1 MRYIAYILARSFIW
15 ILSILP
21 EKILYLISD
30 LFYVIVY
37 PLAGYRKAVVR
48 ENLKRSFPAMDAE
61 GIRIIMRKFYHHFCD
76 LMLETAISNF
86 FTPKSGLKRMTYEN
100 PELLDELYRKGK
112 IILGVTAHYGNWEY
126 LSTLPLVTQYP
137 VNAIYRPLKNRYFD
151 RMVINSRSLM
161 GVKVVP
167 MEKITRELIAH
178 HREKKP
184 VLSLVLADQRPPW
197 QNIQYW
203 TRFLNQDTPMFLG
216 TEKLSKKLDAAV
228 VFIKIR
234 KASRGRY
241 RVEFQLITDQPG
253 TKAPFEITNDHV
265 RILED
270 LIGEAPEY
278 WLWSHKRWK
287 HSYERYLKEKEKK
300 ATAVQV

>member
-1 MRYIAYILARSFIW
+1 MW
-15 ILSILP
+15 ILFILP
-21 EKILYLISD
+21 ERVLYLISD
-30 LFYVIVY
+30 LFYVITYRV
-37 PLAGYRKAVVR
+37 AGYRKAVVR
-48 ENLKRSFPAMDAE
+48 GNLERSFPEMEAE
-61 GIRIIMRKFYHHFCD
+61 MIVKVMKKFYHHFCD
-76 LMLETAISNF
+76 LMLETAISHF
-86 FTPKSGLKRMTYEN
+86 FTPESGLKRISYEN

-126 LSTLPLVTQYP
+126 LSTLPLVTEIP
-137 VNAIYRPLKNRYFD
+137 VNAIYKPLKNRYFD
-151 RMVINSRSLM
+151 RMVIESRSRL
-161 GVKVVP
+161 GVKVVT

-178 HREKKP
+178 HRENHP
-184 VLSLVLADQRPPW
+184 VMSLVLADQRPPY

-234 KASRGRY
+234 KASRGHY
-241 RVEFQLITDQPG
+241 RVEFQLITDRPE

-270 LIGEAPEY
+270 MIREAPEY

-287 HSYERYLKEKEKK
+287 YSYERYLKERGEK
-300 ATAVQV
+300 TTSEQV